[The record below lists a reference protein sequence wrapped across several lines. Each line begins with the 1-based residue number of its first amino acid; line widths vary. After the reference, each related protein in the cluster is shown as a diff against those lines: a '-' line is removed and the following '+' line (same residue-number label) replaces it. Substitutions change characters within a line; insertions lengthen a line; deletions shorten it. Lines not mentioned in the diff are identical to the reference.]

1 MTEPSEITS
10 ALAVIDAT
18 LAGEA
23 VEPEYAELAEL
34 SLILAATG
42 EAPSP
47 EFAAELDRRVERRFA
62 PVPAGGT
69 GQDQRDS
76 RGRRSRWAWLFAP
89 GAAAV
94 GVAAIIALVV
104 VFSGGSARN
113 QPLVND
119 ISSGAASRA
128 PSAAQS
134 STSAASSPGSPSST
148 ASTPSRSITPAA
160 RAGRLG
166 LFSGGAGDASAPNTA
181 PSPATSGR
189 QIVQSAQLSLS
200 TPPARIDDVA
210 QQVFDV
216 VAAQNG
222 VVENS
227 NVTSTAPYGN
237 AQFSLSVPSANLSRT
252 LNSLSQLH
260 GAHVVSRSDATQDI
274 TGQVGGAGRRLA
286 EDRALRTSLLRQ
298 LAAATTTT
306 AVNSLKAQI
315 RDVDASINRDLSALR
330 TLQRKVAY
338 SQISV
343 TINSVALPVHP
354 VTHGGGFTLSRAL
367 HDAGRVLVV
376 AAGVGL
382 IVLAALVPLGLVVAL
397 GLWLAAA
404 LRRRRRE
411 QVLDLL

>member
-1 MTEPSEITS
+1 MTEPFEITS

-34 SLILAATG
+34 SVILAATG
-42 EAPSP
+42 EAPRP

-62 PVPAGGT
+62 PEPAGGAGH
-69 GQDQRDS
+69 GQGEAEG
-76 RGRRSRWAWLFAP
+76 RGSRWAWLFAP
-89 GAAAV
+89 GAAVV

-104 VFSGGSARN
+104 VFTGGSGRH
-113 QPLVND
+113 QPLAND
-119 ISSGAASRA
+119 VSSSSSGRA
-128 PSAAQS
+128 PSAAQAGTA
-134 STSAASSPGSPSST
+134 STASAPTT
-148 ASTPSRSITPAA
+148 ASTPNRSLTPAA

-166 LFSGGAGDASAPNTA
+166 VFSGSGAAASAPNSA
-181 PSPATSGR
+181 PTPQTSGR

-200 TPPARIDDVA
+200 TPPARIDAVA

-227 NVTSTAPYGN
+227 NVTSTAAYGN

-260 GAHVVSRSDATQDI
+260 GARVVSRSDASQDI

-298 LAAATTTT
+298 LAAATTST

-315 RDVDASINRDLSALR
+315 RDVDASINRDVSALR
-330 TLQRKVAY
+330 SLQRKVAF

-354 VTHGGGFTLSRAL
+354 VTHGGGFTLSRGL

-376 AAGVGL
+376 AADVGL
-382 IVLAALVPLGLVVAL
+382 IVLAALVPLGIV
-397 GLWLAAA
+397 AA
-404 LRRRRRE
+404 LAVWLGAAFRRRRRE
-411 QVLDLL
+411 QALDLL